1 MTYVLKIN
9 GTELPTPDENGVE
22 ITEQD
27 LQVNSYRD
35 MAGKLHKRTVRWGL
49 RRLDVSWSRLTAEQ
63 VNLIRS
69 LTKGKEY
76 FSLTYYSSDEKSGT
90 ISECYSG
97 DLKYGL
103 KKIVK
108 DKNGRDRAIYESA
121 NIAIIER

>member
-1 MTYVLKIN
+1 MTYVLKID
-9 GTELPTPDENGVE
+9 GTELPTPDENGVK

-49 RRLDVSWSRLTAEQ
+49 RRLDVSWNRLTADQ

-76 FSLTYYSSDEKSGT
+76 FSLSYYSSDDKSGT

-97 DLKYGL
+97 DLEYGIR
-103 KKIVK
+103 KIVK
-108 DKNGRDRAIYESA
+108 DKNGKDRAIYESA
-121 NIAIIER
+121 SIAIIER

>member
-76 FSLTYYSSDEKSGT
+76 FSFAYYSSDEKSGT
-90 ISECYSG
+90 IPECYSG

-108 DKNGRDRAIYESA
+108 DKNGSDHAIYESA
-121 NIAIIER
+121 SIAIIER

>member
-76 FSLTYYSSDEKSGT
+76 FSLAYYSSDEKSGT
-90 ISECYSG
+90 IPECYSG

-108 DKNGRDRAIYESA
+108 DKNGSDHAIYESA
-121 NIAIIER
+121 SIAIIER